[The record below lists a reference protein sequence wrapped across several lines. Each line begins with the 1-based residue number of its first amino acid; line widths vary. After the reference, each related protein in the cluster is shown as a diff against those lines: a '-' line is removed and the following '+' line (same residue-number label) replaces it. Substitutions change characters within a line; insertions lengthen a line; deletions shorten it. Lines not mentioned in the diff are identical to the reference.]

1 MPVLDVKM
9 IFTILVGRTV
19 MEWELGMP
27 CEIGRSL
34 EYRISYTIY
43 TRLSCLL
50 LFVCATN

>member
-1 MPVLDVKM
+1 MD
-9 IFTILVGRTV
+9 
-19 MEWELGMP
+19 WELEMP

-50 LFVCATN
+50 LFLLYHELVFSFK